1 MKEIIFFHKIFG
13 KNNNN
18 EYGKSQNFHKPI
30 QQPKSPQIRLAI
42 MLPPVAAPRY
52 FFRGVSGGGA
62 RNLSQGQVK
71 Q

>member
-1 MKEIIFFHKIFG
+1 MKAIIFFHKIFG

-42 MLPPVAAPRY
+42 MLPPVAAPR
-52 FFRGVSGGGA
+52 FFSKGVNNGKA
-62 RNLSQGQVK
+62 RNFSWGQVK
-71 Q
+71 